1 MFGEKSKCYVTKII
15 LFSLL
20 VCLSVFFAFVNFVSP
35 DPLLE
40 KGSYNFAALGIICF
54 VFEILLEESVL
65 KKIKAS
71 TTSILIKTLSKDQAT
86 YLQQCSSILEECQ
99 GISILYHVSCT
110 LKL

>member
-1 MFGEKSKCYVTKII
+1 MFEEKSKCYVTKII

-71 TTSILIKTLSKDQAT
+71 TTSILIKESPFNPKLSE
-86 YLQQCSSILEECQ
+86 LLCCSNGNLD
-99 GISILYHVSCT
+99 Y
-110 LKL
+110 